1 MRPGSAG
8 APVRSPAVGAGSRP
22 GYNRRHGGV
31 FDDVS
36 WRYLA
41 VATEAVVRAGRI
53 QRERYAS
60 GVAVE
65 YKGEIDLVTEV
76 DRDCELAILETIRER
91 YPEHDIVTEE
101 TDLARSGSRFVWFID
116 PLDGTVNF
124 AHSYPFFC
132 ASVAL
137 AVDGAIVA
145 GAVFDPVRDELFTAE
160 RGAGAHVN
168 GRRLRVSGARQLI
181 ESLLIT
187 GFPYDL
193 HQKLGERLR
202 FFNRVTGLA
211 RAVRRDGSAALD
223 LCYVAAG
230 RADGFWEEILKPWDM
245 HAGRLIVGE
254 AGGRASRLD
263 GTPLGLGPDGVVA
276 TNGLIQ
282 DALVEALREER
293 PALVQS

>member
-1 MRPGSAG
+1 
-8 APVRSPAVGAGSRP
+8 
-22 GYNRRHGGV
+22 
-31 FDDVS
+31 VS

-41 VATEAVVRAGRI
+41 VATESVLRAGRL

-65 YKGEIDLVTEV
+65 FKGEIDLVTEV
-76 DRDCELAILETIRER
+76 DRACELAILETIRGR
-91 YPEHDIVTEE
+91 YPEHDVVTEE
-101 TDLARSGSRFVWFID
+101 TDLGRSGSRFVWFID

-124 AHSYPFFC
+124 AHSYPFFS

-137 AVDGAIVA
+137 AVDGVIVA
-145 GAVFDPVRDELFTAE
+145 GAVFDPLRDELFTAE
-160 RGAGAHVN
+160 RGQGAHLN
-168 GRRLRVSGARQLI
+168 GRPLRVSGARRLI
-181 ESLLIT
+181 DSLLIT

-193 HQKLGERLR
+193 HQRLEERLR
-202 FFNRVTGLA
+202 FFNRVMGVA

-245 HAGRLIVGE
+245 HAGRLIVEE
-254 AGGRASRLD
+254 AGGTVTRLD
-263 GTPLGLGPDGVVA
+263 GTPLGLGADGVVA

-282 DALVEALREER
+282 DALLDVLREVR
-293 PALVQS
+293 PALV